1 MWGLVG
7 TPLGQGGTFPGAGWN
22 ISWGRVRQH
31 GAGLDKKGQGGA
43 HIYNTIDKAF
53 IGVYILELY
62 MASMQTLVT
71 LHLDLSC
78 CKVL

>member
-1 MWGLVG
+1 MGASWD
-7 TPLGQGGTFPGAGWN
+7 TPGAGWD

-31 GAGLDKKGQGGA
+31 GAGWDKKGQGGT
-43 HIYNTIDKAF
+43 HIYNTINKAF

-78 CKVL
+78 